1 MGAALMNWGRAPN
14 IARIS
19 AGRAPMSRRLLVTP
33 PANPPGPFL
42 QCVPMSRGRIR
53 VPPHSAANRSA
64 TCLVGNDDGA
74 RVERTRFFL
83 PSTANQTAALAFLIL
98 ARASICITFRRATG
112 APSDRRADTSR
123 SPGQRYRRRIP
134 IGPSTLDV
142 SRRCAASA
150 PPSACL
156 LRAANDD
163 GAVVRARSGRHPRE
177 LIVGEI
183 TKPGKRVDWILE
195 DWPSD

>member
-83 PSTANQTAALAFLIL
+83 LSTSNHTLPLRSSSCLALRSASHFVELQAHHQIDVRTPRAHPDSDIVEGFRLGPARLTSVGGVRLQHRQVPAF
-98 ARASICITFRRATG
+98 F
-112 APSDRRADTSR
+112 APRMTTER
-123 SPGQRYRRRIP
+123 
-134 IGPSTLDV
+134 
-142 SRRCAASA
+142 
-150 PPSACL
+150 
-156 LRAANDD
+156 
-163 GAVVRARSGRHPRE
+163 
-177 LIVGEI
+177 
-183 TKPGKRVDWILE
+183 
-195 DWPSD
+195 